1 MANYVSKHTGAQI
14 DTAVEQVGVLDGKVN
29 TLSEEMVKRC
39 ATVADMLADK
49 SLTTGQLVYT
59 GGFYADGD
67 GGHGE
72 YLIVSEA
79 TVNPYDTFETANG
92 KYAVLQHNGHINA
105 KQCGLQDNATDG
117 GDAWIVYYNG
127 TAKSLD
133 INVKEL
139 RISKT
144 IVLNKATEIFSSIY
158 PAVSLYWAGG
168 SDAAVL
174 SCFAGDGLHATAY
187 QSTTT
192 VKLHDVSINART
204 AKVGFCLV
212 NIATSHIWNLNVY
225 KGYIGFLM
233 GNSWRNIFGRLHG
246 STQTYATF
254 YQNEFI
260 NTDIFDFSALT
271 NNGSIN
277 ASVYEMMTSVFSPN
291 GALLMGHGSDN
302 VFHMIEA
309 SEISDGENGIGVRF
323 GEHSGTVNT
332 IYCENAVPGAHYD
345 LYVDN
350 VLSTDG
356 GYDYNKGLMVNQ
368 VRGRRFYL
376 NNNVTI
382 GTLFIED
389 WVDASHAQD
398 VVFEGGEQA
407 SRVTILNMP
416 AGKYNESN
424 LAMPYGLNGVMQALQ
439 KMQPKHSYRLIDTVT
454 FETAENLLLQTEPDG
469 TPYNFDAVY
478 MEIMLPAS
486 TSFPGCNVKFYTNGL
501 VAVADPYLS
510 SVSAGEAARCMIIE
524 AKNEDGFVREMHS
537 KFDQVSNHQA
547 LYTTA
552 NKAAYKQP
560 AKIVDIRSTQAL
572 QPGTVVTI
580 YAY

>member
-1 MANYVSKHTGAQI
+1 MAVTFLTNEDKNIIDGQI
-14 DTAVEQVGVLDGKVN
+14 GK
-29 TLSEEMVKRC
+29 LSEEIVKRF
-39 ATVADMLADK
+39 ATVAAMLSDAN
-49 SLTTGQLVYT
+49 LTAGQLVRT
-59 GGFYADGD
+59 GGYYAEGD
-67 GGHGE
+67 GGYGE
-72 YLIVSEA
+72 YLIVNEA
-79 TVNPYDTFETANG
+79 AENPYDTLATANG
-92 KYAVLQHNGHINA
+92 KYAILQHNGHVNA
-105 KQCGLQDNATDG
+105 KQCGLQDNATEG
-117 GDAWIVYYNG
+117 GDLWIAHYNG

-133 INVKEL
+133 INVREL
-139 RISKT
+139 RVSQT
-144 IVLNKATEIFSSIY
+144 ILLNKTTEIFSSIY
-158 PAVSLYWAGG
+158 PSVCLYWTGG
-168 SDAAVL
+168 SDAAVF
-174 SCFAGDGLHATAY
+174 SCFSGDGLHATAY

-192 VKLHDVSINART
+192 VKLHDISINART
-204 AKVGFCLV
+204 ARVGFCLV
-212 NIATSHIWNLNVY
+212 NIATSSIWNLMVY

-260 NTDIFDFSALT
+260 NTDIFDFSAIT
-271 NNGSIN
+271 TNGSIN

-332 IYCENAVPGAHYD
+332 IYTENAVPSAHYD

-350 VLSTDG
+350 LLSTAE
-356 GYDYNKGLMVNQ
+356 GYDYNKGLMINQ

-382 GTLFIED
+382 GTLFVED
-389 WVDASHAQD
+389 WVDQEHSQG

-407 SRVTILNMP
+407 SRVTILHMP

-424 LAMPYGLNGVMQALQ
+424 LTMPYGLNGTMQELQ
-439 KMQPKHSYRLIDTVT
+439 KMQPKRNYRLIETVT
-454 FETAENLLLQTEPDG
+454 VETAEPLLLQTEPDG

-478 MEIMLPAS
+478 MEFILPAS
-486 TSFPGCNVKFYTNGL
+486 TAFPGCNIKFYTTGL

-510 SVSAGEAARCMIIE
+510 SVSAGEDTRYMFIE
-524 AKNEDGFVREMHS
+524 AKNENGFVRETHS
-537 KFDQVSNHQA
+537 KFDMGSNHQA

-560 AKIVDIRSTQAL
+560 AKIVDIRSTQPL
-572 QPGTVVTI
+572 QPRTVVNI

>member
-1 MANYVSKHTGAQI
+1 MANYLSKYTGKQI
-14 DTAVEQVGVLDGKVN
+14 DEAVKKTGELDGKV
-29 TLSEEMVKRC
+29 TSLTEEIVKRYPS
-39 ATVADMLADK
+39 VADMLVADL
-49 SLTTGQLVYT
+49 SAGQLVRT
-59 GGFYADGD
+59 GGYYADGD

-72 YLIVSEA
+72 YLIVDNA
-79 TVNPYDTFETANG
+79 TSNPYDTLATVNG

-105 KQCGLQDNATDG
+105 KQCGFLDNATDG
-117 GDAWIVYYNG
+117 GDAWIAFYNG

-133 INVKEL
+133 INVEEL
-139 RISKT
+139 RVSKT
-144 IVLNKATEIFSSIY
+144 IVLNKTTEIFSSIY
-158 PAVSLYWAGG
+158 PSISLYWAGG
-168 SDAAVL
+168 DGAAVF
-174 SCFAGDGLHATAY
+174 SCFAGDGLHAEAF

-192 VKLHDVSINART
+192 VKLHDLAINARN

-212 NIATSHIWNLNVY
+212 NIATSNIWNLYVY
-225 KGYIGFLM
+225 KGYIGFLL
-233 GNSWRNIFGRLHG
+233 GNSWRNTFGRLYG

-260 NTDIFDFSALT
+260 NTDIFDFSAIT
-271 NNGSIN
+271 SNGSIN

-291 GALLMGHGSDN
+291 GALLLGHGSDN

-309 SEISDGENGIGVRF
+309 SEISDGESGIGVRF

-332 IYCENAVPGAHYD
+332 IYCENNIPGAHYD

-350 VLSTDG
+350 LIEASG
-356 GYDYNKGLMVNQ
+356 GYDYNKGLMINQ

-389 WVDASHAQD
+389 WIDLEHMKG

-407 SRVTILNMP
+407 ARVAILNMP
-416 AGKYNESN
+416 AGKINEDN
-424 LAMPYGLNGVMQALQ
+424 TPMPYGLNGTMQEFQ
-439 KMQPKHSYRLIDTVT
+439 KMQPKRSYRLIETVT
-454 FETAENLLLQTEPDG
+454 VETAENLLLQTEPDG
-469 TPYNFDAVY
+469 TPYNFEAVY
-478 MEIMLPAS
+478 MEITLPAN
-486 TSFPGCNVKFYTNGL
+486 TSFPGCNMKFYKDGL

-510 SVSAGEAARCMIIE
+510 SVSAGEAVRYMIIE
-524 AKNEDGFVREMHS
+524 VKNEDGFVREMHS
-537 KFDQVSNHQA
+537 KFETASGHQA

-552 NKAAYKQP
+552 NKAAYKHP
-560 AKIVDIRSTQAL
+560 AKIVDIRSTQDL
-572 QPGTVVTI
+572 QPGTVITI

>member
-1 MANYVSKHTGAQI
+1 MSVTFLTNEDKTI
-14 DTAVEQVGVLDGKVN
+14 LEQSIN
-29 TLSEEMVKRC
+29 QLSEEIVKRC
-39 ATVADMLADK
+39 ATVADMLADEN
-49 SLTTGQLVYT
+49 LATGQLIRT
-59 GGFYADGD
+59 GGYYAEGD

-72 YLIVSEA
+72 YMIVSEA
-79 TVNPYDTFETANG
+79 AVNPYDTLATANG
-92 KYAVLQHNGHINA
+92 KYAVLQHNGHVNA

-117 GDAWIVYYNG
+117 GDAWITYYNG

-133 INVKEL
+133 LNVKDM
-139 RISKT
+139 RVSKT
-144 IVLNKATEIFSSIY
+144 VVLNNKTEIFSSIY

-168 SDAAVL
+168 SDKAVL

-212 NIATSHIWNLNVY
+212 NIATSHIWNLMVY

-271 NNGSIN
+271 TNGSIN

-291 GALLMGHGSDN
+291 GALLMGHGSEN
-302 VFHMIEA
+302 VFHVIEA
-309 SEISDGENGIGVRF
+309 SEITDGENGVGVRF

-332 IYCENAVPGAHYD
+332 IYTENAVPGAHYD
-345 LYVDN
+345 LYADN
-350 VLSTDG
+350 LLTTAE
-356 GYDYNKGLMVNQ
+356 GYDYNKGLMINQ

-382 GTLFIED
+382 GTLFAED
-389 WVDASHAQD
+389 WIDAEHAQD
-398 VVFEGGEQA
+398 VSFEGGEQA

-416 AGKYNESN
+416 AGKYNDGN
-424 LAMPYGLNGVMQALQ
+424 LPMPYGLNGAMQELQ
-439 KMQPKHSYRLIDTVT
+439 KMQPKRSYRLIETVT
-454 FETAENLLLQTEPDG
+454 FDTETDLVRKAEPDG
-469 TPYNFDAVY
+469 APYNFDAVY
-478 MEIMLPAS
+478 MEIMLPAN
-486 TSFPGCNVKFYTNGL
+486 TTFPGCNLKFYTTGL

-510 SVSAGEAARCMIIE
+510 SASAVDNARYMIVE
-524 AKNEDGFVREMHS
+524 AKNEDGFVRETHS
-537 KFDQVSNHQA
+537 KLDSGSNHQA

-552 NKAAYKQP
+552 NKATYKQP
-560 AKIVDIRSTQAL
+560 AKIVDIRTTQKL